1 MRGLDDPERGLN
13 SEGRKGQE
21 SGNGEHGIGGPGEV
35 YRLPKEGSERLGE
48 GTRAAQQ
55 LRERGLDSLG
65 RGIKGQTRAV
75 EAGGVWMAR
84 RGV

>member
-1 MRGLDDPERGLN
+1 MRGLEDPERGLN

-35 YRLPKEGSERLGE
+35 YRLPKEESERLEE
-48 GTRAAQQ
+48 GTRAARQ

-75 EAGGVWMAR
+75 EAGGVWVAR